1 MANTKGMIK
10 EAKSINL
17 SLHFL
22 EQVIISLRDQTLQ
35 IKQQQLQQ
43 LNGGSTATTPNGSN
57 SGSAKVVT
65 RSSFIPYR
73 NSVLTNMLRDS
84 LGGNC
89 RSCFIMTITPEVM
102 HFEETVATCRFG
114 QRCGE
119 VKVEITANSEVGLS
133 DQLKV
138 LTVKV
143 RSLEKQL
150 ASIEDEKRR
159 IAIELNKEHE
169 LRVRQTQSRSLTPQE
184 QLSCK
189 TCVQELLAA
198 AKESIVLASAAAGT
212 GAGSEEEAAAQ
223 AEELIEASHDKL
235 FDTVEGMD
243 KSVLVELSTALGGL
257 VQSMFIDR
265 ETTKQRMQAEERQ
278 RRQAADEAVARA
290 NLDKRATE
298 QILAGNFNQLESSS
312 ILPEVLRSMV
322 LKGAIFIK
330 YNRLGMKDVRNMIVS
345 DDLLFLTWRPLVNSK
360 NKTDKD
366 QGSHPLQFFE
376 RYVYASPLIQQ
387 YEVMNK
393 ISLFFAQRRTRTKS
407 THATQP
413 TRQARA
419 KGRYFRVCGRQY
431 RCGERA
437 RSPAVGRG
445 IAFPHQTRKL
455 VTIQTRS
462 AANKSTVYRY
472 FLLSVSFVTHLYFKA
487 VHRRFSFS

>member
-35 IKQQQLQQ
+35 IKQQQREL
-43 LNGGSTATTPNGSN
+43 LHGGGTTPNGST
-57 SGSAKVVT
+57 AKVVT
-65 RSSFIPYR
+65 RNSFIPYR

-89 RSCFIMTITPEVM
+89 RSCFIMTITPEVV

-143 RSLEKQL
+143 RGLEKQL
-150 ASIEDEKRR
+150 SSIEDEKRR
-159 IAIELNKEHE
+159 LTVELNKEHE
-169 LRVRQTQSRSLTPQE
+169 LRVKQTQSRSLTPQE
-184 QLSCK
+184 QQSCK

-198 AKESIVLASAAAGT
+198 AKETIVLNAAAAGT
-212 GAGSEEEAAAQ
+212 DKEEDVAAQ
-223 AEELIEASHDKL
+223 AEELIEASQDKL

-278 RRQAADEAVARA
+278 RRQAADEAIARA

-298 QILAGNFNQLESSS
+298 QILAGNFNQLESSA
-312 ILPEVLRSMV
+312 ILPEVLKSMV

-330 YNRLGMKDVRNMIVS
+330 YNRLGMKDVRNVVVS
-345 DDLLFLTWRPLVNSK
+345 DDLLYLTWRPLVNGKGKSEK
-360 NKTDKD
+360 EH
-366 QGSHPLQFFE
+366 GSHPLQFFE
-376 RYVYASPLIQQ
+376 R
-387 YEVMNK
+387 
-393 ISLFFAQRRTRTKS
+393 
-407 THATQP
+407 
-413 TRQARA
+413 
-419 KGRYFRVCGRQY
+419 
-431 RCGERA
+431 
-437 RSPAVGRG
+437 
-445 IAFPHQTRKL
+445 
-455 VTIQTRS
+455 
-462 AANKSTVYRY
+462 
-472 FLLSVSFVTHLYFKA
+472 
-487 VHRRFSFS
+487 

>member
-43 LNGGSTATTPNGSN
+43 SNGGSGANTPNGSN
-57 SGSAKVVT
+57 GTSGKVTT
-65 RSSFIPYR
+65 RNSFIPYR

-89 RSCFIMTITPEVM
+89 RSCFIMTITPEVV

-150 ASIEDEKRR
+150 TSIEDEKRR

-198 AKESIVLASAAAGT
+198 AKESIVLASASAGT
-212 GAGSEEEAAAQ
+212 AKEEESAAQ

-312 ILPEVLRSMV
+312 ILPEVLKSMV

-360 NKTDKD
+360 GKTDKD
-366 QGSHPLQFFE
+366 QGSHPLQFFD
-376 RYVYASPLIQQ
+376 RCVTFMLLLIVVNFVY
-387 YEVMNK
+387 
-393 ISLFFAQRRTRTKS
+393 SLFITRSVEQDTN
-407 THATQP
+407 QP
-413 TRQARA
+413 TRINL
-419 KGRYFRVCGRQY
+419 
-431 RCGERA
+431 
-437 RSPAVGRG
+437 RG
-445 IAFPHQTRKL
+445 KPGQ
-455 VTIQTRS
+455 
-462 AANKSTVYRY
+462 
-472 FLLSVSFVTHLYFKA
+472 KA
-487 VHRRFSFS
+487 VTLEYADGNTDVENTRGAQQWAAALRFLIKHANS

>member
-43 LNGGSTATTPNGSN
+43 LSGGSAASTPNGSN
-57 SGSAKVVT
+57 GGSAKVVT

-89 RSCFIMTITPEVM
+89 RSCFIMTITPEIM

-143 RSLEKQL
+143 RGLEKQL

-198 AKESIVLASAAAGT
+198 AKESIVLASAAAGS
-212 GAGSEEEAAAQ
+212 GNEEEAAAQ

-312 ILPEVLRSMV
+312 ILPEVLKSMV

-376 RYVYASPLIQQ
+376 RCVVLLCLSVISPSFIFTFSNNPQC
-387 YEVMNK
+387 
-393 ISLFFAQRRTRTKS
+393 RTGTKPA
-407 THATQP
+407 HQTQLAW
-413 TRQARA
+413 QARP
-419 KGRYFRVCGRQY
+419 KGSHIGVRGR
-431 RCGERA
+431 
-437 RSPAVGRG
+437 
-445 IAFPHQTRKL
+445 
-455 VTIQTRS
+455 
-462 AANKSTVYRY
+462 
-472 FLLSVSFVTHLYFKA
+472 
-487 VHRRFSFS
+487 